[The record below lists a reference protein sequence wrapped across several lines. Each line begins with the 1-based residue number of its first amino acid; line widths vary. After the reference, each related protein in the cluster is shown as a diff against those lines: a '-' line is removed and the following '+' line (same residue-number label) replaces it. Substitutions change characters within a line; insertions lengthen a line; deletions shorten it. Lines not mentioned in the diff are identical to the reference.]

1 MSGACLLE
9 WGWGQESQRF
19 PNSGSELQLVLRR
32 LVLDLLKSLGLALA
46 PIRSPR
52 RQVSLIL
59 YEMQ

>member
-1 MSGACLLE
+1 VACLLE

-32 LVLDLLKSLGLALA
+32 LVLDLLKSLGLALR
-46 PIRSPR
+46 PVRSPR
-52 RQVSLIL
+52 RRVSLTL

>member
-32 LVLDLLKSLGLALA
+32 LVLDLPESLGLVLR
-46 PIRSPR
+46 PVRNLR
-52 RQVSLIL
+52 RRVSSTL